1 MNPSGQPFPNQF
13 GGGPGGG
20 QMPPPND
27 PAREALNVPS
37 LLFMV
42 FGGIS
47 VLYAI
52 FALLSS
58 VLQGDTSAQLQPLLD
73 NPDLPPA
80 AKKLVATMVGPGAK
94 MINLLSMGLA
104 AFIAFA
110 GFQMRS
116 LKSYGVAVAG
126 SIVMM
131 LPCGSCCCIITMP
144 IGIWALVTLMKPEI
158 KNAFT

>member
-1 MNPSGQPFPNQF
+1 
-13 GGGPGGG
+13 
-20 QMPPPND
+20 MPPPND

-110 GFQMRS
+110 GFQMRN

>member
-110 GFQMRS
+110 GFQMRN

>member
-1 MNPSGQPFPNQF
+1 
-13 GGGPGGG
+13 
-20 QMPPPND
+20 MPPPND

-104 AFIAFA
+104 AFIAYA
-110 GFQMRS
+110 GFQMRN

-131 LPCGSCCCIITMP
+131 LPCGSCCCFITMP

>member
-1 MNPSGQPFPNQF
+1 
-13 GGGPGGG
+13 
-20 QMPPPND
+20 MPPPND

-110 GFQMRS
+110 GFQMRN

-131 LPCGSCCCIITMP
+131 LPCGSCCCFITMP